1 MSDLYTS
8 IKNLLLTICPMYSI
22 LEEYPRE
29 VYINLGFD
37 PINEYRYCMLR
48 IRDYPKHSIIE
59 LHNSDY
65 VLHKEYL
72 TLFIQT
78 LKELY
83 EVRDYISNPRVAW
96 YVGIRNE

>member
-1 MSDLYTS
+1 MSKLYTS
-8 IKNLLLTICPMYSI
+8 VKNLLLTICPMYSI
-22 LEEYPRE
+22 LDEYPKE
-29 VYINLGFD
+29 VYINLGSD
-37 PINEYRYCMLR
+37 PINEYRCCILR

-83 EVRDYISNPRVAW
+83 EVREHISDARVAW
-96 YVGIRNE
+96 YVEDKK

>member
-1 MSDLYTS
+1 MSERYTS

-22 LEEYPRE
+22 LDEYPRE
-29 VYINLGFD
+29 VYINLG
-37 PINEYRYCMLR
+37 PIDEYRCSMLR
-48 IRDYPKHSIIE
+48 IRDYPKQSIIE

-83 EVRDYISNPRVAW
+83 KVREHISDTRVAW
-96 YVGIRNE
+96 YVEDRK

>member
-1 MSDLYTS
+1 MSKLYTS
-8 IKNLLLTICPMYSI
+8 VKNLLLTICPMYSI
-22 LEEYPRE
+22 LDEYPQE
-29 VYINLGFD
+29 VYIKLGPD
-37 PINEYRYCMLR
+37 PIDEYRYSMLR

-59 LHNSDY
+59 LHSSDY

-83 EVRDYISNPRVAW
+83 EVREHIGDTRVAW
-96 YVGIRNE
+96 YVEDKK

>member
-1 MSDLYTS
+1 MSNLYTS

-22 LEEYPRE
+22 LDEYPRE
-29 VYINLGFD
+29 VYINLGSD

-83 EVRDYISNPRVAW
+83 EVREHISDTRVAW
-96 YVGIRNE
+96 YVEDRK